1 MNRIWTISDT
11 HLEHPAI
18 PKFRDL
24 VTSVDDN
31 TEQIVH
37 HWRAL
42 VEPDDTVV
50 CVGDMA
56 WNIKGLRILQAL
68 PGRKVL
74 VPGNH
79 DFQTDVTVEELAKTY
94 VKFIDA
100 LKNFPGGF
108 WFQHAPMHPQELRG
122 KTNIHGHMHRE
133 AIQDARYV
141 NVNVDFTGMKPVL
154 LDDIKSGKYTTY
166 DKVPYEAERHR

>member
-1 MNRIWTISDT
+1 MNRIWFISDA

-18 PKFRDL
+18 PKFRPL
-24 VTSVDDN
+24 CTSVADN
-31 TEQIVH
+31 TDQIVH

-42 VEPDDTVV
+42 VDEEDTVI

-56 WNIKGLRILQAL
+56 WNIEGLQVIQSL

-94 VKFIDA
+94 VKFVDS

-108 WFQHAPMHPQELRG
+108 WVQHAPIHPYELRN
-122 KTNIHGHMHRE
+122 KQCIHGHMHKD
-133 AIQDARYV
+133 ALQDARYI

-154 LDDIKSGKYTTY
+154 FDDIKSGNYTTY
-166 DKVPYEAERHR
+166 DKVPYEAANHR

>member
-1 MNRIWTISDT
+1 MNRVWCISDT

-24 VTSVDDN
+24 ITSVDDN
-31 TEQIVH
+31 TEQIVEN
-37 HWRAL
+37 WRAL
-42 VEPDDTVV
+42 VKDGDTVL
-50 CVGDMA
+50 CFGDMA
-56 WNIKGLRILQAL
+56 WNQRGLIILQSL

-74 VPGNH
+74 IQGNH
-79 DFQTDVTVEELAKTY
+79 DHQTDVTDLELARTY
-94 VKFIDA
+94 DKITGGLV
-100 LKNFPGGF
+100 NYSGGF
-108 WFQHAPMHPQELRG
+108 WLQHCPMHPQELWG
-122 KTNIHGHMHRE
+122 KVNIHGHMHRD

-166 DKVPYEAERHR
+166 DKVPYEAANHR